1 MLSRVHS
8 TLDTK
13 QTNTAST
20 PRPTAPPQ
28 QQPIKSQQPPNAPA
42 RPKGKSLG
50 DGFDESFVGERE
62 SVMTWLYSLFAED
75 ADDDDDDDDDGTEA
89 TFATRAKHESKHMD
103 EVETI
108 WSWLSG
114 MSFKLMMM

>member
-75 ADDDDDDDDDGTEA
+75 ADEDDDDGTEA